1 MTKQKFNVGA
11 LVYFVGLDNRC
22 RWAVFGTTVRAVRR
36 VANAWAYEL
45 NTFPFGVTKGEDALY
60 RDYFDAKKYCQICI
74 EEDEQNDKP
83 ISPKR
88 GGRKTSCDKT
98 SYKMR
103 PLF

>member
-22 RWAVFGTTVRAVRR
+22 QWAVFGTTIKAVHRINGLWCYDLNTQPFAMRR
-36 VANAWAYEL
+36 VEH
-45 NTFPFGVTKGEDALY
+45 ALY
-60 RDYFDAKKYCQICI
+60 RDYASAKAQVVLNNI
-74 EEDEQNDKP
+74 DEK

-88 GGRKTSCDKT
+88 DGRKTSCDKT

-103 PLF
+103 PNLF